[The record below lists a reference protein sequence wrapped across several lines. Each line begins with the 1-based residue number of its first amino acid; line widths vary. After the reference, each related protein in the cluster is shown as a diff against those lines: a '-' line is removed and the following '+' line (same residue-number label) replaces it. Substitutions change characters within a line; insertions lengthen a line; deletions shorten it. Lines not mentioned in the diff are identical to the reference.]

1 MLFVFHSQSEC
12 RLTIYL
18 FLAFYTSLTLTLSL
32 AGHHPITATV
42 LPIPGRLLRLRQW
55 LRSGAVQFGPRPDTW
70 PASVTVFGESRNG
83 IDCADA
89 ASVVVVVCEVWQ
101 RLMYSA
107 SEHKTQDTLVCSFV
121 YVCVCISIY
130 GRCLKQI
137 KFCSKPPPAPRLLLL
152 PLPGTRKKPYAVD
165 EKGGRQEDIG
175 NERTNTHT
183 HREMCRQRQTG
194 FKCARSGVWGQG
206 RCGKSSWQVQNNG
219 ANLIHIT

>member
-42 LPIPGRLLRLRQW
+42 LPIPGRLLRQRLRQ
-55 LRSGAVQFGPRPDTW
+55 RSGAVQFGPRPDTW

-89 ASVVVVVCEVWQ
+89 ASVVVVCEVWQ

-121 YVCVCISIY
+121 CVCVCISIY
-130 GRCLKQI
+130 RRCLKQI
-137 KFCSKPPPAPRLLLL
+137 KFCSKCL
-152 PLPGTRKKPYAVD
+152 PLHVFFSFPFRV
-165 EKGGRQEDIG
+165 
-175 NERTNTHT
+175 
-183 HREMCRQRQTG
+183 
-194 FKCARSGVWGQG
+194 
-206 RCGKSSWQVQNNG
+206 
-219 ANLIHIT
+219 